1 MMERKIARRALL
13 SVSDKR
19 GLTDLAAGLHQLGV
33 ALVATSSTASAI
45 EAAGIP
51 VQEVSSVTG
60 FPEILAGRV
69 KTLHPKIHGGV
80 LVPQDDEG
88 ALREIA
94 DLDIEPFDLVVA
106 NLYPFEDAVAGGC
119 ETAQCV
125 EMIDIGGPTLLRAAA
140 KNFAHVATVTNP
152 DQYEGVLAELGLG
165 GTTKAFRLNL
175 AREAFQMT
183 AEYDINVSSWFQTQG
198 DERPRFP
205 AWMGSAYVQDRT
217 LRYGENPHQDAAV
230 YRQVAPGPA
239 VEDGLVG
246 AKILGGKPLS
256 FNNLR
261 DSAAAWRT
269 ANGFAGPTVAIIKHA
284 NPCGLATAESLSEA
298 YVKALACDPLS
309 AFGGIVA
316 ANRQV
321 DGKTAQKIAKVF
333 TEVVIAPSY
342 TEEALE
348 VLRQKKALRILEADA
363 TLQPE
368 EAHLVPGGM
377 MLQDA
382 DAPDQD
388 VSDEGSDDVV
398 PLDVGDDWQLVAG
411 PAATEAQMKDLR
423 FAWNAVRCVKSNAI
437 LLAKDEATV
446 GIGMGQVN
454 RLDAARL
461 AVTRADTLGDGDRSK
476 GAVGA
481 SDAFF
486 PFPDGLEV
494 LIEAGVAAVVAPGGS
509 KGDPAVIEAANKAN
523 LTLYFASKRHFW
535 H

>member
-1 MMERKIARRALL
+1 MERKSMRRALL

-19 GLTDLAAGLHQLGV
+19 GLTDLAAGLHRLGV
-33 ALVATSSTASAI
+33 TLVATSSTAAAI
-45 EAAGIP
+45 QAAGIP

-80 LVPQDDEG
+80 LVPQDDAE
-88 ALREIA
+88 ALREIG
-94 DLDIEPFDLVVA
+94 DLGIEPFDLVVV
-106 NLYPFEDAVAGGC
+106 NLYPFEEAVASEC
-119 ETAQCV
+119 SLSKCV

-140 KNFAHVATVTNP
+140 KNFAHVATVTSP
-152 DQYEGVLAELGLG
+152 DQYEDVLAELDLG
-165 GTTKAFRLNL
+165 GTTEIFRLHL
-175 AREAFQMT
+175 AREAFQRT
-183 AEYDINVSSWFQTQG
+183 ADYDINVASWFQTQG
-198 DERPRFP
+198 DAAPKFP
-205 AWMGSAYVQDRT
+205 DWVGAAYELDRS
-217 LRYGENPHQDAAV
+217 LRYGENPHQEAAV
-230 YRQVAPGPA
+230 YRQVAPGSA
-239 VEDGLVG
+239 VENGLVG
-246 AKILGGKPLS
+246 ARILGGKHLS

-269 ANGFAGPTVAIIKHA
+269 ASGFTSPTAAIIKHA
-284 NPCGLATAESLSEA
+284 NPCGLASAGSLSEA

-316 ANRQV
+316 ANRRV
-321 DGKTAQKIAKVF
+321 DEKTALEIANVF
-333 TEVVIAPSY
+333 TEVVVAPSY
-342 TEEALE
+342 SEGALE
-348 VLRQKKALRILEADA
+348 VLRRKKALRILEVDFA
-363 TLQPE
+363 PSSE

-377 MLQDA
+377 MVQDA

-388 VSDEGSDDVV
+388 VNDRDSGDED
-398 PLDVGDDWQLVAG
+398 PLGVGDDWQLVAG
-411 PAATEAQMKDLR
+411 PPATEAQMKDLR
-423 FAWNAVRCVKSNAI
+423 FAWNAVRYVKSNAI
-437 LLAKDEATV
+437 LLAKGEATV

-461 AVTRADTLGDGDRSK
+461 AVTRADTLGEGDRSK
-476 GAVGA
+476 GAVAA

-494 LIEAGVAAVVAPGGS
+494 LIEAGVEAVVAPGGS
-509 KGDPAVIEAANKAN
+509 KGDPAVIEAASEAG